1 MSKKF
6 DVNHD
11 VFCIAPWQASYY
23 KESRKAYE
31 MCCVFDKWTSAESPE
46 DYFNSDTVK
55 DVRRSIEQGK
65 WNSGCKVC
73 KEKEEHGQNSVRK
86 RFNNNLTGITQDS
99 KEWYKEHTDEFNL
112 KWLDYRPGNLCNL
125 KCRMCNPS
133 NSSLIAKEVIDN
145 PELQRWNY
153 NEVDVTDS
161 ERFYKSKWHPAFKNL
176 SYLNVLGGEPTI
188 DPQIQKLLNWVISND
203 YAKNLHLR
211 YTTNA
216 TNVNANWVEAVKQF
230 KDCRINLS
238 LDGTGPTY
246 EYVRTGANWNKIREN
261 IMKMPDLIPNIQG
274 MGVNIVWSWYLCF
287 TVQDWLPELQ
297 NLQHELKMRHNVRL
311 RFNVTDATG
320 PEHMIVRNLN
330 PDFKDGIVE
339 QLNKLKQNNILP
351 EVCSSLIY
359 YTQHTPIVNNEK
371 VLQDLQTDF
380 FAHNGKLDE
389 IRKTNIHN
397 LSTMYKKLQNSKLN
411 KEVIL

>member
-1 MSKKF
+1 MKKKF
-6 DVNHD
+6 DVNYD

-23 KESRKAYE
+23 KESNKLYK

-65 WNSGCKVC
+65 WHSGCKVC
-73 KEKEEHGQNSVRK
+73 KETEEHSPRSLRK
-86 RFNNNLTGITQDS
+86 TFNYNLVGRRQDA

-112 KWLDYRPGNLCNL
+112 KYLDYRPGNLCNL
-125 KCRMCNPS
+125 KCRMCDPH
-133 NSSLIAKEVIDN
+133 NSSLIAKEVTAN
-145 PELQRWNY
+145 PELVRWNPQKIY
-153 NEVDVTDS
+153 VTESELLPSIANDVT
-161 ERFYKSKWHPAFKNL
+161 FKNL
-176 SYLNVLGGEPTI
+176 SFLNVLGGEPTI
-188 DPQIQKLLNWVISND
+188 DPQIQKLLNWIINND
-203 YAKNLHLR
+203 YAKNLRLR

-216 TNVNANWVEAVKQF
+216 TNVNANWVKAVKQF
-230 KDCRINLS
+230 KYCRINLS

-261 IMKMPDLIPNIQG
+261 IMKMPNLIPNIQG

-297 NLQHELKMRHNVRL
+297 NLQHELKLRHNVQL
-311 RFNVTDATG
+311 VFNVIDATS
-320 PEHMIVRNLN
+320 PKHMIVRNLT
-330 PDFKDGIVE
+330 PDFKEIILE
-339 QLNKLKQNNILP
+339 QLNKLKQNNVLP
-351 EVCSSLIY
+351 EVCNSLIY
-359 YTQHTPIVNNEK
+359 YTQRTPIVNNKK
-371 VLQDLQTDF
+371 VLHDLRTEF

-397 LSTMYKKLQNSKLN
+397 LSTMYKKLEQKQ
-411 KEVIL
+411 I